1 MMLTIETLIAVLPDT
16 PTAGDLVKFVGLGIF
31 VVVSALA
38 SLAVMSIVVG
48 LILDALKKA
57 PPEIKPAAP
66 VPVDGVPEETMVLIA
81 AAVAAVV
88 SQPARIVHV
97 RGLTPDDMAW
107 ALQGRSQIHASHA
120 LKPQDSR

>member
-1 MMLTIETLIAVLPDT
+1 MNIQTLIAVLPDE
-16 PTAGDLVKFVGLGIF
+16 PTTGELLKFVGMGIF

-38 SLAVMSIVVG
+38 SLAIMSMVVG
-48 LILDALKKA
+48 FVLNAMKKS
-57 PPEIKPAAP
+57 PPPVKPADP
-66 VPVDGVPEETMVLIA
+66 VPEEGVPEETMVLIA
-81 AAVAAVV
+81 AAVAAVI